1 MQQRRLKRDGM
12 NNPFALN
19 PLGANRIKTP
29 RMLQRDSK
37 SQCASKLQWNNS
49 GAFVQLLPCG
59 KGPPRTAGGGVGNY
73 FYEKDNL
80 FSSQGSPRVNLSES
94 SKSQKDSR
102 EKGAEKVR
110 RLDNDGR
117 AKGIAAGLPGAHNAG
132 QMNKDFKLAL
142 YGEYTLQGPQDSSTP
157 KSTRGRVFGFVQVS
171 SQL

>member
-1 MQQRRLKRDGM
+1 M

-37 SQCASKLQWNNS
+37 SQSASKPQWNTS
-49 GAFVQLLPCG
+49 GAIVQLLPCG

-73 FYEKDNL
+73 EKDNL
-80 FSSQGSPRVNLSES
+80 FSSQES
-94 SKSQKDSR
+94 SKFQKDTR

-132 QMNKDFKLAL
+132 QMKKDFKLAL
-142 YGEYTLQGPQDSSTP
+142 YGEYTHQGPQDNSTP

>member
-1 MQQRRLKRDGM
+1 M

-37 SQCASKLQWNNS
+37 SQCASKPQWNTS
-49 GAFVQLLPCG
+49 GAIVQLLPCG
-59 KGPPRTAGGGVGNY
+59 KGPPRTAGGGVGN
-73 FYEKDNL
+73 YEKDNL

-94 SKSQKDSR
+94 SKSQKDTR

-142 YGEYTLQGPQDSSTP
+142 YGEYTHQGPQDNSTP